1 MAKYIVGEHDFK
13 AFCAVGTGVKSTVRN
28 VYSLDIERDNNDI
41 ISITITGN
49 GFLYNMVRIIVGT
62 LIQVGTGKISSD
74 YLEEIILQII
84 KRKYISNPFYT
95 ELLNDFM
102 NDVKREK
109 RRGF

>member
-1 MAKYIVGEHDFK
+1 MRLSGYGSSDYVGLFMDFNIYK
-13 AFCAVGTGVKSTVRN
+13 ITETKE
-28 VYSLDIERDNNDI
+28 DNDI
-41 ISITITGN
+41 DITYVANEITGDYQ
-49 GFLYNMVRIIVGT
+49 YN
-62 LIQVGTGKISSD
+62 SN

-84 KRKYISNPFYT
+84 KRKYINNPFYT

>member
-1 MAKYIVGEHDFK
+1 MRLSGYGGSDYVGLFMNFNIYKITETKED
-13 AFCAVGTGVKSTVRN
+13 
-28 VYSLDIERDNNDI
+28 NDI
-41 ISITITGN
+41 DITYVANEITGD
-49 GFLYNMVRIIVGT
+49 Y
-62 LIQVGTGKISSD
+62 QYISN

-84 KRKYISNPFYT
+84 KREYINNPFYT

>member
-1 MAKYIVGEHDFK
+1 MGSSDYVGLFMDFNIYK
-13 AFCAVGTGVKSTVRN
+13 ITETN
-28 VYSLDIERDNNDI
+28 DNNIEIKYVANDI
-41 ISITITGN
+41 AGDYQYISN
-49 GFLYNMVRIIVGT
+49 
-62 LIQVGTGKISSD
+62 

-84 KRKYISNPFYT
+84 KRKYLNNPFYT

>member
-1 MAKYIVGEHDFK
+1 MRLSGYGGSDYVGLFMDFNIYK
-13 AFCAVGTGVKSTVRN
+13 ITETKE
-28 VYSLDIERDNNDI
+28 DNDI
-41 ISITITGN
+41 DITYVANEITGD
-49 GFLYNMVRIIVGT
+49 Y
-62 LIQVGTGKISSD
+62 QYISN

-84 KRKYISNPFYT
+84 KREYINNPFYT

>member
-1 MAKYIVGEHDFK
+1 MDFNIYK
-13 AFCAVGTGVKSTVRN
+13 ITETKE
-28 VYSLDIERDNNDI
+28 DNDI
-41 ISITITGN
+41 DITYVANEITGDYQYFSN
-49 GFLYNMVRIIVGT
+49 
-62 LIQVGTGKISSD
+62 

-84 KRKYISNPFYT
+84 KRKYINNPFYT